1 MKLNRFEIK
10 NFRGISEVKFNAF
23 DFTSLIGPNNCGKSS
38 ILQAL
43 VIFLNQEKPTSS
55 DWPKGSESEE
65 IILTAEFTEL
75 QQWEREIPGIS
86 GIIQD
91 DKILLRVRYEKPG
104 AKGIYEAFKKQEVI
118 SEWSDKIGDLK
129 KSWIGE
135 HLAAAEITAA
145 ADLKIT
151 HKIESLKQILRTTA
165 PDKITITAS
174 DWTSENISIDAA
186 LKQAIPQA
194 ELIPAVKDASD
205 DTKPQAK
212 TTFGRILNSVIL
224 PAIQDT
230 DEYTALRESVENL
243 SKKIK
248 GANGVAQPE
257 QIKLLADAISN
268 RIADIINVK
277 AILDIAEPDT
287 EKFLG
292 SNAVLRLNDGIETD
306 ISYQGHGAQRSL
318 IFALIEAVAK
328 HNSNGGQ
335 PQGQTKSTI
344 LLFEEPELFLHP
356 HLIRRLKSAL
366 TAISTQ
372 AAWQVIV
379 STHSPVMIDIVEN
392 PQSLVILK
400 KPKAT
405 NKIEATQL
413 GADPFDSESKEALRA
428 TLDFHPTVNE
438 AFFAGKVVLVEGD
451 TEMSVLTHRM
461 KAYSHLGI
469 TDQQYSETTIVSC
482 GGKWTIPPI
491 ATLLQKFC
499 VPFRIIHDEDKKG
512 RTSADLSAITSGID
526 PYKANIKIANSAP
539 GIAIHVIDDTFEDVL
554 WPRASAAVAVS
565 SKDKPF
571 RSWKEISKQISDN
584 SISNNTALKTI
595 FDFAFNW

>member
-1 MKLNRFEIK
+1 MKLNRFEIN
-10 NFRGISEVKFNAF
+10 NFRGIKAVVVNLY
-23 DFTSLIGPNNCGKSS
+23 DYTSLIGPNNCGKSS
-38 ILQAL
+38 MLQAL
-43 VIFLNQEKPTSS
+43 VYFLNQEKPANA
-55 DWPKGSESEE
+55 DWPKGLGSEE
-65 IILTAEFTEL
+65 MMFTAEFTDL
-75 QQWEREIPGIS
+75 QPWEREIQGVS
-86 GIIQD
+86 GIVQD
-91 DKILLRVRYEKPG
+91 DKILLRVRYDKPG
-104 AKGIYEAFKKQEVI
+104 AKGVYEAFKKQEVI
-118 SEWSDKIGDLK
+118 ADWSDKIIELK
-129 KSWIGE
+129 KTWINE
-135 HLAAAEITAA
+135 YLAAAEISTA
-145 ADLKIT
+145 ADLKT
-151 HKIESLKQILRTTA
+151 AHKVEALKQIIRTA
-165 PDKITITAS
+165 SPDKVTITAA

-194 ELIPAVKDASD
+194 ELIPAVRDATD

-230 DEYTALRESVENL
+230 EEYKELRESVLNL

-248 GANGVAQPE
+248 GSDGFAQPE
-257 QIKLLADAISN
+257 QIKVLADAISS

-292 SNAVLRLNDGIETD
+292 SNAVLRLDDGIETE

-328 HNSNGGQ
+328 HNSNGSQ
-335 PQGQTKSTI
+335 QQGQTKSTI

-366 TAISTQ
+366 TSISTQ
-372 AAWQVIV
+372 PAWQVVV
-379 STHSPVMIDIVEN
+379 STHSPVMIDVVEN
-392 PQSLVILK
+392 PQSLIILR
-400 KPKAT
+400 KPRGT
-405 NKIEATQL
+405 NQIGATQL
-413 GADPFDSESKEALRA
+413 ATDPFDPDSKEALRA

-491 ATLLQKFC
+491 AMLLQKFC

-526 PYKANIKIANSAP
+526 PYKANAKIANSAP
-539 GIAIHVIDDTFEDVL
+539 GIAIHVIDDTFEDIL
-554 WPRASAAVAVS
+554 WPRTSATVAVS

-571 RSWKEISKQISDN
+571 RSWKEISKQIADN
-584 SISNNTALKTI
+584 SISSNAALKAI
-595 FDFAFNW
+595 FEFAFKW